1 MGDTNTFI
9 PEGIY
14 ALANPSS
21 GITALNMNCECNLFG
36 RKTPSRSR
44 TGKGLLVGI
53 LKCECGS
60 NMTYSSSS
68 NWLDH
73 KRTKKGEP
81 FPKKKPIANKVGIA
95 FFAREAD

>member
-36 RKTPSRSR
+36 IKTQDKRMNEQVVNR
-44 TGKGLLVGI
+44 FYFYA
-53 LKCECGS
+53 
-60 NMTYSSSS
+60 NYS
-68 NWLDH
+68 
-73 KRTKKGEP
+73 
-81 FPKKKPIANKVGIA
+81 
-95 FFAREAD
+95 

>member
-36 RKTPSRSR
+36 
-44 TGKGLLVGI
+44 
-53 LKCECGS
+53 
-60 NMTYSSSS
+60 
-68 NWLDH
+68 
-73 KRTKKGEP
+73 
-81 FPKKKPIANKVGIA
+81 KKPILT
-95 FFAREAD
+95 